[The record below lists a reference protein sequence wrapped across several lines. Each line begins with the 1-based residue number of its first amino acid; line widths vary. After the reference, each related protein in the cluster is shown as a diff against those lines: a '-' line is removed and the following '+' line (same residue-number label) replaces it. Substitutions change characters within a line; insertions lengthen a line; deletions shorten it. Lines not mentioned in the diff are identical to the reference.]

1 MTDQVGAYL
10 ASNLIA
16 GVYTVR
22 ATFAGFQAFE
32 RTNINLPVGGDLF
45 IDVVLQPGAQT
56 TTVTVTEELPLV
68 NTTSS
73 TLGGTLNA
81 ETISDLPLNGRN
93 FTLLLELRPGVIL
106 TLGNDSGGTGAAS
119 TNGLRPE
126 QSNEYLVE
134 GLHAMSP
141 FNGQP
146 IMNALALRG
155 DAATLLPVDAIQE
168 FNQQFNNKAEYG
180 FRPGGAVNIGLK
192 SGTNAFHGT
201 GYAFFR
207 RDAMDARNYFSPK
220 LNTNLNQY
228 GATFGGPIKKDK
240 LFFFIGY
247 EGQRVDQGDSARS
260 TTPFTD
266 TALLTGP
273 GGFPNCLSTRG
284 LAPAWSVRFLAAEL
298 WMPTNHLILACQ
310 GTGAGQSQPAVA
322 GAGGSESRI
331 VHRAR
336 RIPTATT
343 GATWF
348 VPHGANDHGLTAID
362 PITSYYSR
370 LQSEVRALGSV
381 AKVDYAMSDKH
392 TVNGFMFLGN
402 ADNVYSA
409 NKTNPDW
416 RTTVLAKAFLGAGT
430 WTWLPNASWANAF
443 RVGYARNN
451 QKYIGVDVARIRR
464 PRSWACPPASR
475 TRPASRGSTT
485 GIRNPWPS
493 TVSRPWD
500 RATPSWRGRRLPW
513 NSTTPSTT

>member
-1 MTDQVGAYL
+1 MSSKRKAVVLLLCFSLCLLASVPAFSQTATGRISGTVKDQSGGAIVGAAVQVTDVARGLTRNLMTDQVGAYL

-45 IDVVLQPGAQT
+45 VDVVLQPGAQT

-260 TTPFTD
+260 D
-266 TALLTGP
+266 HSVYRHGVADRSRRVSELP
-273 GGFPNCLSTRG
+273 GHTVLHRRG
-284 LAPAWSVRFLAAEL
+284 RCDSRQQDCGCHQPPDPGLP
-298 WMPTNHLILACQ
+298 

-322 GAGGSESRI
+322 GAGGFECGLFTGLDVSQLPPPARPGLFRTGRMTMASRRSI
-331 VHRAR
+331 RS
-336 RIPTATT
+336 
-343 GATWF
+343 
-348 VPHGANDHGLTAID
+348 L
-362 PITSYYSR
+362 
-370 LQSEVRALGSV
+370 
-381 AKVDYAMSDKH
+381 
-392 TVNGFMFLGN
+392 
-402 ADNVYSA
+402 
-409 NKTNPDW
+409 
-416 RTTVLAKAFLGAGT
+416 RTTRGCRAKYERWAAWRR
-430 WTWLPNASWANAF
+430 WT
-443 RVGYARNN
+443 
-451 QKYIGVDVARIRR
+451 
-464 PRSWACPPASR
+464 
-475 TRPASRGSTT
+475 TR
-485 GIRNPWPS
+485 
-493 TVSRPWD
+493 
-500 RATPSWRGRRLPW
+500 
-513 NSTTPSTT
+513 